1 MTPLAPDLHPYLE
14 ELERFADGQMSAA
27 EQEAFAQRLEQD
39 PALALAFQAYEQL
52 TADLRWVAG
61 HETLR
66 LRLEGLDRRLDQRNK
81 ALDRIRRKQRKTQIR
96 WGLVA
101 GVAAALLLGLWLV
114 LRPTNTSP
122 GASWA
127 RYYVPDAGLPS
138 TAIREDRQPL
148 LSEAM
153 SQYQAGHYPQALH
166 ALRRIPT
173 STLGQDT
180 LLYYTGIFLLSQSE
194 QEIDKTQEAQTY
206 LKRVAQ
212 QPGSALAGKARYHLG
227 MAYWRN
233 QQTEQART
241 ALQLV
246 ADDASNPYQQAAR
259 RLLKADVVSR

>member
-1 MTPLAPDLHPYLE
+1 MTPSAPDIRPYME
-14 ELERFADGQMSAA
+14 ELERFADGQMPLA
-27 EQEAFAQRLEQD
+27 EQEAFEQHLEQD
-39 PALALAFQAYEQL
+39 PALNQAFQVYEQL

-66 LRLEGLDRRLDQRNK
+66 LRLEALDRRLDQRNE

-101 GVAAALLLGLWLV
+101 GVAVALLLGLWLL
-114 LRPTNTSP
+114 LRP
-122 GASWA
+122 ASTASDTTWA
-127 RYYVPDAGLPS
+127 QYYVPDAGLPR

-148 LSEAM
+148 LAEAM
-153 SQYQAGHYPQALH
+153 SQYQEGRYPTALH

-194 QEIDKTQEAQTY
+194 LGQEKTQEAQTY
-206 LKRVAQ
+206 LRRVAQ

-233 QQTEQART
+233 QQPEQART
-241 ALQLV
+241 TLQQV
-246 ADDASNPYQQAAR
+246 ADDASNPYQQAAS
-259 RLLKADVVSR
+259 RLLRSDVLPR